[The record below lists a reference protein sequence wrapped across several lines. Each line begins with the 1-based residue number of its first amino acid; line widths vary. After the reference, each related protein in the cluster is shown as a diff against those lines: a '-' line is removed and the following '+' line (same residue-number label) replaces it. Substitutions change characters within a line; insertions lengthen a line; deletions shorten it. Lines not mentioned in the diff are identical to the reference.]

1 MIKAGILK
9 NRIQEYAWGSY
20 TAIADLTGQAVPSE
34 KPQAELWMGAHPKAP
49 SMVRC
54 GGSWISLVELIR
66 KNPVEILG
74 KTVSEKFNNQ
84 LPYLF
89 KVLAVARPLSIQ
101 AHPGPEQAR
110 RGFARENH
118 KRIPIDAFNRNYRDG
133 NHKPECICALTRF
146 WGLNGFRKIQ
156 DIVAGMRKVCGP
168 ELSKEIDGL
177 ENMPDPEGLKRF
189 FENFMNMDADRRK
202 IVAGK
207 AVQNAAGLSGDDP
220 VFEWMVRLH
229 DEYPGDA
236 GIFAPVILN
245 LVCLE
250 PGQAMFIRT
259 GELHAYLKGTGMEIM
274 ANSDNVLR
282 GGLTPKHLDVPELV
296 RILSFTEKKPEIL
309 VPSAAGP
316 LESVYSCPA
325 KEFILS
331 VIRPDGL
338 NIYQGPARRS
348 LEIILCTEG
357 KGHLL
362 DPENHAIELKK
373 GTAVM
378 IPAAVREY
386 TIRGKLVLYKA
397 AVPV

>member
-1 MIKAGILK
+1 M
-9 NRIQEYAWGSY
+9 EYF
-20 TAIADLTGQAVPSE
+20 D
-34 KPQAELWMGAHPKAP
+34 
-49 SMVRC
+49 
-54 GGSWISLVELIR
+54 
-66 KNPVEILG
+66 
-74 KTVSEKFNNQ
+74 
-84 LPYLF
+84 
-89 KVLAVARPLSIQ
+89 
-101 AHPGPEQAR
+101 
-110 RGFARENH
+110 
-118 KRIPIDAFNRNYRDG
+118 
-133 NHKPECICALTRF
+133 
-146 WGLNGFRKIQ
+146 
-156 DIVAGMRKVCGP
+156 
-168 ELSKEIDGL
+168 
-177 ENMPDPEGLKRF
+177 
-189 FENFMNMDADRRK
+189 ENFMNMDADRRK

-296 RILSFTEKKPEIL
+296 RILSFTERKPEIL

-325 KEFILS
+325 KEFMLS

-338 NIYQGPARRS
+338 NIYQGPAHRS

-362 DPENHAIELKK
+362 DSENHAIELKK
-373 GTAVM
+373 GTSVM